1 MRKFNLEEAK
11 KGKPVM
17 TRSGDPARILCFDRI
32 SALYPIV
39 ALVTRD
45 DEERVL
51 TFNEEG
57 RYNGSGSINEQEWDL
72 MMASEEREGWI
83 VIYEMDGKFCVDNK
97 IYETEAKAEI
107 MATDSELPTF
117 ANIIGVQKI
126 TFKY

>member
-1 MRKFNLEEAK
+1 MRKFNLREAK
-11 KGKPVM
+11 QGKPVM
-17 TRSGDPARILCFDRI
+17 TKSGDPARILCFDRI

-39 ALVTRD
+39 ALITRD

-57 RYNGSGSINEQEWDL
+57 MYNGSGSINEQEWDL
-72 MMASEEREGWI
+72 VMAPEEREGWI
-83 VIYEMDGKFCVDNK
+83 VIYEVEGQFYVDNK
-97 IYETEAKAEI
+97 IHETESGAKLI
-107 MATDSELPTF
+107 ATASELPTF